1 MEKYYFEK
9 ELKEAVLIKSN
20 EKPVTMVLNGEEVEV
35 CCPELCSMN
44 IAENGSPCLV
54 SEDKASNDKKVEFG
68 LFHWIF
74 QTGKIRTGSVWSQ
87 LSLKMQWSISLPITI
102 WKKWLVDV

>member
-35 CCPELCSMN
+35 CSPELCSMN
-44 IAENGSPCLV
+44 IAEN
-54 SEDKASNDKKVEFG
+54 
-68 LFHWIF
+68 
-74 QTGKIRTGSVWSQ
+74 
-87 LSLKMQWSISLPITI
+87 
-102 WKKWLVDV
+102 